1 MKVKFYKL
9 FMVLYLYL
17 LNVLHWQSDLKV
29 RGDKLS

>member
-9 FMVLYLYL
+9 LMALYLYL
-17 LNVLHWQSDLKV
+17 LNVLHWQSDLKM